1 MCPLLSFD
9 DDCFNLKHF
18 LDTQDSLWDLIG
30 PYYRN
35 DSSGFVPYHL
45 RDINNPPAHLDDK
58 QKSNWIRT
66 AQKMQKNYQN
76 QQQYP
81 AFYLPTSFYEIIYV
95 NKFTTTETMQ
105 KLIDHVRYCLEFTF
119 DTEGER
125 SNNQLALIQIQTI
138 PQQLPCF
145 VVLLELLHLPSY
157 DTLIFVKIKQLFQLI
172 FQSKD
177 KLYSWGS
184 LRRELYPAVNYE
196 LWEWPIT
203 SQIFDVQLDFS
214 EWYKWALFHC
224 KVYGSL
230 LLQHNVINY
239 VRSNT
244 NINSSSTCTC
254 HEANPYRS
262 GEKWGLQD
270 ALIYTCQLFIDKSMT
285 ISYWAKGLD
294 PHHST
299 LSITTREKMLRYA
312 IYDCFTTTYLARPVL
327 STWTF
332 QKVKNTNVIDLF
344 QASSSSSA
352 SPSLSSLPHENNI
365 IINTN
370 INPQILKNVINNDLE
385 FISEDSDDDIT
396 INQCRTIPVNNALY
410 E

>member
-145 VVLLELLHLPSY
+145 VVLLELLHLSSY

-270 ALIYTCQLFIDKSMT
+270 ALVYTCQLFIDKSMT

-370 INPQILKNVINNDLE
+370 INPQI
-385 FISEDSDDDIT
+385 
-396 INQCRTIPVNNALY
+396 
-410 E
+410 